1 MQTKRSVAPIGSRRT
16 NVLILG
22 VILVVVAITVSP
34 LTWQRSATLL
44 PAQLSSDTPAVRPA
58 LDQHERH
65 AAGFPSDIYT
75 PLDQHERHADLV
87 ARIPN
92 PVALDLHELHQ
103 AACARPYTPLA
114 PLNPLG
120 HPVARQPST

>member
-92 PVALDLHELHQ
+92 PVALDLHERHQDACLHAHPPLHQ
-103 AACARPYTPLA
+103 HA
-114 PLNPLG
+114 P
-120 HPVARQPST
+120 HPAPEPRI